1 VQINSRLALTT
12 NTRIVS
18 AVRDPEPTASVLAT
32 IPDCLKNTLLDSI
45 NTETRSRK
53 SILISSNNLTNRF
66 ILFRWGIRPSQRRRY
81 KNLFA
86 SIRKHC
92 RILFQHYL
100 LRGRLEWFD
109 STGRHM
115 FGVYKFDEVRGNL
128 ILGFVKMT
136 PESEWTLSK
145 Q

>member
-1 VQINSRLALTT
+1 MRSALTV
-12 NTRIVS
+12 NTRTTVII
-18 AVRDPEPTASVLAT
+18 RDPEATASVLAT
-32 IPDCLKNTLLDSI
+32 IPDCLKDTLLDSKNI
-45 NTETRSRK
+45 ETKSRR

-66 ILFRWGIRPSQRRRY
+66 ILSRWGIRPSQRRRY

-100 LRGRLEWFD
+100 LRSKLEWTD
-109 STGRHM
+109 GAGRHI

-128 ILGFVKMT
+128 ILGFVKVT
-136 PESEWTLSK
+136 PESEWALPK
-145 Q
+145 R